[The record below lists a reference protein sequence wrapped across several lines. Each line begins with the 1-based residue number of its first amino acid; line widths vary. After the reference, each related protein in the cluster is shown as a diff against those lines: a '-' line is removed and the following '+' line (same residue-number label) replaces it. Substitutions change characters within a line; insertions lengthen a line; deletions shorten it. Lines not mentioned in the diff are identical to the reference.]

1 MERRP
6 WSVTDLRALLG
17 VATDDDARQLLR
29 LFGFEP
35 NADGDYVLSEGQELR
50 LMHTIGQEASLGG
63 FDVADDPERAKR
75 RLATTLET
83 GELPPRVNLDDFT
96 DLLS

>member
-1 MERRP
+1 
-6 WSVTDLRALLG
+6 VHQAGGLRGGPEDALAP
-17 VATDDDARQLLR
+17 VAPVVVLPDA
-29 LFGFEP
+29 
-35 NADGDYVLSEGQELR
+35 A
-50 LMHTIGQEASLGG
+50 GQEASLGG

-83 GELPPRVNLDDFT
+83 GELPPRVDLDDFT

>member
-1 MERRP
+1 VVLP
-6 WSVTDLRALLG
+6 
-17 VATDDDARQLLR
+17 DA
-29 LFGFEP
+29 
-35 NADGDYVLSEGQELR
+35 A
-50 LMHTIGQEASLGG
+50 GQEASLGG

-83 GELPPRVNLDDFT
+83 GELPPRVDLDDFT